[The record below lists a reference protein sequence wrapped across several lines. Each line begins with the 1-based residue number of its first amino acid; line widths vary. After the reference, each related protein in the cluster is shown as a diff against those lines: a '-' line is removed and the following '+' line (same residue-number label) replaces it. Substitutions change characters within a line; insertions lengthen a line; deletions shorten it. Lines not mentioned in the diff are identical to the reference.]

1 MEKKLEASVMEKIE
15 RLEKGAIGVQ
25 SEATVLKERA
35 ESINSAMKEMDNGL
49 KSINA
54 DEQKGK
60 TDENQQKMLNEH
72 SLFYLEVYNRRELA
86 LSWLP

>member
-1 MEKKLEASVMEKIE
+1 MEKIE
-15 RLEKGAIGVQ
+15 RLEKAAIGVQ
-25 SEATVLKERA
+25 SEVTVLKERA